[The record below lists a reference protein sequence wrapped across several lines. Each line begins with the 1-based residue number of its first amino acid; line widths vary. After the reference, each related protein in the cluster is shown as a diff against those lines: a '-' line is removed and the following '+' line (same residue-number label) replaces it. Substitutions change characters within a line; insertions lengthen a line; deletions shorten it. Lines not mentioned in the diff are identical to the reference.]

1 MSKPL
6 RYLALLLLLSLSAFC
21 GFAGAAYGQG
31 AKTPAGE
38 EFFIV
43 ASIDQPKSQILLKR
57 PTEVT
62 MLAKITPSTHILDE
76 NGKPLHLSG
85 LRAGDTVWVV
95 ASNDKK
101 DKGED
106 DAIRVRKGSMTVEEL
121 HKSYLDYPE
130 IK

>member
-1 MSKPL
+1 MSSL
-6 RYLALLLLLSLSAFC
+6 FRYLALLLLLSTGICA
-21 GFAGAAYGQG
+21 AGGAYGQG
-31 AKTPAGE
+31 AKAAGGE

-62 MLAKITPSTHILDE
+62 MLAKVTSNTHILDE
-76 NGKPLHLSG
+76 NGKPLHLSD
-85 LRAGDTVWVV
+85 LHAGDTVWVA
-95 ASNDKK
+95 ASDN
-101 DKGED
+101 KGED
-106 DAIRVRKGSMTVEEL
+106 DAVRIRKGSMTVAEL